1 MEASKHLSEEG
12 ILFELKKITTL
23 AIVKNYSVHWGTKE
37 RKRDL
42 TLTSQGKH
50 QGGDMLA
57 IEIGWLSI
65 PGKGVPS
72 TEADCLEN
80 VKHVGATGSFPL
92 WLYHLPC
99 GEDGTRW
106 YQRGDEC

>member
-1 MEASKHLSEEG
+1 MRKGYYLNK
-12 ILFELKKITTL
+12 KKITTL
-23 AIVKNYSVHWGTKE
+23 AIVKNYSVHRGTKE

-65 PGKGVPS
+65 PGKGVTFSRGRLSRKCEACWGHWEFS
-72 TEADCLEN
+72 TVAVSSAMWGGWNKMVSE
-80 VKHVGATGSFPL
+80 
-92 WLYHLPC
+92 
-99 GEDGTRW
+99 R
-106 YQRGDEC
+106 R